1 MISRTI
7 RYFKEYYITPGL
19 YKKRYDYPTHINF
32 PVTDNCNSQCQMC
45 NVWKDKSY
53 DELTP
58 DQIETIFS
66 DTLFK
71 NVLHVGL
78 SGGEPTLRKDL
89 VEIVSRII
97 KTKTTLKSLSITSHG
112 FHPKKWEKIAPLIKE
127 QTAELGIEFRINI
140 SVDGIGS
147 LHEEVRRVKGGWQ
160 KVKQTIAVVQ
170 RQNIPLQLQC
180 TVSKHNIF
188 GVNEVLAFAK
198 ENNLDVV
205 FRKATEIKRLY
216 NKKILDEFITV
227 SQENS
232 FLSDF
237 VISKELMKTTTNP
250 SRRLFY
256 RDLAKRL
263 VKKTERKAPCHF
275 QNNGV
280 LLSAHGELF
289 HCSID
294 ENPLGNALEES
305 AGKIYFATE
314 SQKSKDEL
322 LSKTCPNCVHDQSG
336 SWPPIKLV
344 LEVLSAKTQIFQK
357 LVKPLRFLIKNI
369 TVAFFTPKPTLL
381 NENKE
386 KCAHIIGA
394 YGGEHVGDSAIL
406 GGVLLRIKERHPYI
420 TKAIVYSLRP
430 DRTSFWHSGLEGID
444 IEVEIKLYNQYN
456 FNVFSKKDLL
466 IWAGGPIMEMPNDLL
481 NHYYTMKIFSRVNI
495 PFEIIGCGWGPFKTK
510 YAKYLA
516 NMIVKGARHVQLRQ
530 KADIKSDYELLQ
542 DPAFDYLEHY
552 SNIGKDLEWTFSKS
566 KIDEFVANYMNNGKK
581 NVFINIRPIWNK
593 YNKSNYSNS
602 HIEEIIIEKLVALI
616 EANDFN
622 FVAVPFNTDHYG
634 FSDVTISL
642 KLKKAL
648 GENQQ
653 RLVVFNRELNA
664 KEMVYFLRKFNSGV
678 SMRFH
683 ACIFAMALDLP
694 VYGLDYT
701 AGEKGKVGHLFD
713 SFENDNYDNI
723 LFINEEKI
731 NNFLKHS

>member
-1 MISRTI
+1 MISRTL
-7 RYFKEYYITPGL
+7 RYFKEYYIAPGL
-19 YKKRYDYPTHINF
+19 HKHNYDYPTHINF

-45 NVWKDKSY
+45 NVWKDKSVN
-53 DELTP
+53 ELTP

-66 DTLFK
+66 NNLFK

-89 VEIVSRII
+89 IEIVSRII
-97 KTKTTLKSLSITSHG
+97 KTTPKLKSLSITSHG

-127 QTAELGIEFRINI
+127 QTSFLGIEFRINI

-147 LHEEVRRVKGGWQ
+147 LHEEVRRIKGGWE
-160 KVKQTIAVVQ
+160 KVKQTISVVQ
-170 RQNIPLQLQC
+170 NQNIPLQLQC

-188 GVNEVLAFAK
+188 GVNEVLSFAK
-198 ENNLDVV
+198 ENDIDLI

-216 NKKILDEFITV
+216 NKKILDEFVTV

-237 VISKELMKTTTNP
+237 VISEELMSATSNP

-256 RDLAKRL
+256 RDLSKRL
-263 VKKTERKAPCHF
+263 VKKTDRKAPCHF

-294 ENPLGNALEES
+294 EKPLGNALEES
-305 AGKIYFATE
+305 AEKIYFSKNAFKT
-314 SQKSKDEL
+314 KDEL
-322 LSKTCPNCVHDQSG
+322 LLKICPNCVHDQSG
-336 SWPPIKLV
+336 AWPPAKLII
-344 LEVLSAKTQIFQK
+344 EVLKTKTQFFQK
-357 LVKPLRFLIKNI
+357 LTKRVKFLIKNI
-369 TVAFFTPKPTLL
+369 ETIFFVPKPVFL
-381 NENKE
+381 NDKKH

-406 GGVLLRIKERHPYI
+406 GGVLLRIIKRHPHI
-420 TKAIVYSLRP
+420 TKAIVYSIRP
-430 DRTSFWHSGLEGID
+430 DRTSFWYSGLEGID
-444 IEVEIKLYNQYN
+444 INVEVKAYDSHN
-456 FNVFSKKDLL
+456 FNAFSKQDLL

-481 NHYYTMKIFSRVNI
+481 NHYHTMKAFNRVNI

-510 YAKYLA
+510 YSVNLA
-516 NMIVKGARHVQLRQ
+516 NKMVKAASHVQLRQ
-530 KADIKSDYELLQ
+530 KADIKLDYELLQ

-552 SNIGKDLEWTFSKS
+552 TTISKELEWTFSKS
-566 KIDEFVANYMNNGKK
+566 KTDEFIQKYMNNGKK
-581 NVFINIRPIWNK
+581 NIFINVRPIWSK
-593 YNKSNYSNS
+593 YNKSKYSNS
-602 HIEEIIIEKLVALI
+602 QIEQLIIEKLVALI
-616 EANDFN
+616 KTNDFN
-622 FVAVPFNTDHYG
+622 FITVPFNTDHYG

-648 GENQQ
+648 GESQH
-653 RLVVFNRELNA
+653 RLAVFNRELNA
-664 KEMVYFLRKFNSGV
+664 KEMIYFLSKFNSGV

-683 ACIFAMALDLP
+683 ACIFAMGLNIP

-713 SFENDNYDNI
+713 TYNNKNYSNI
-723 LFINEEKI
+723 LSINEEQI
-731 NNFLKHS
+731 NNFIQLN

>member
-1 MISRTI
+1 MISRTL
-7 RYFKEYYITPGL
+7 RYFKEYYIVPAL
-19 YKKRYDYPTHINF
+19 YKQKYDYPTHINF

-53 DELTP
+53 NELTP
-58 DQIETIFS
+58 NQIETIFS
-66 DTLFK
+66 DNLFK
-71 NVLHVGL
+71 NVLHIGL

-89 VEIVSRII
+89 VEIVNHII
-97 KTKTTLKSLSITSHG
+97 KTLPTLKSISITSHG
-112 FHPKKWEKIAPLIKE
+112 FHPRKWEKIAPLIKKE
-127 QTAELGIEFRINI
+127 TSALGIDLRINI
-140 SVDGIGS
+140 SVDGIGP

-160 KVKQTIAVVQ
+160 KVIQTINVVQ
-170 RQNIPLQLQC
+170 KQNIPLQLQC

-188 GVNEVLAFAK
+188 GVNEVLSYAK
-198 ENNLDVV
+198 ENDIDVI

-216 NKKILDEFITV
+216 NKKILGEFVTV

-237 VISKELMKTTTNP
+237 VISEELMSATKNP

-256 RDLAKRL
+256 KDLSKRL
-263 VKKTERKAPCHF
+263 VKKTDRKAPCHF

-294 ENPLGNALEES
+294 ETPLGNALKEPAE
-305 AGKIYFATE
+305 KIYFSKNSLK
-314 SQKSKDEL
+314 SQHELFSKI
-322 LSKTCPNCVHDQSG
+322 CPNCVHDQSG
-336 SWPPIKLV
+336 AWTPAKLIT
-344 LEVLSAKTQIFQK
+344 EVLKPKTKNFQK
-357 LVKPLRFLIKNI
+357 LSKLVKFSIKNI
-369 TVAFFTPKPTLL
+369 KTIFFIPKATFL
-381 NENKE
+381 NQNND

-406 GGVLLRIKERHPYI
+406 GGVLLRIKQRHPHI

-430 DRTSFWHSGLEGID
+430 DRTSFWYSGLEGID
-444 IEVEIKLYNQYN
+444 INVEVKFYDHHK
-456 FNVFSKKDLL
+456 FNVFSKQDLL

-481 NHYYTMKIFSRVNI
+481 NHYLTMKAFNHVNI

-510 YAKYLA
+510 YSKHLA
-516 NMIVKGARHVQLRQ
+516 NMLIKGAAYVQLRQ
-530 KADIKSDYELLQ
+530 KANLNSDYDVLR

-552 SNIGKDLEWTFSKS
+552 TSISKGFEWTFSKS
-566 KIDEFVANYMNNGKK
+566 KTDEFVQKHMNNGKK
-581 NVFINIRPIWNK
+581 NVFINVRPIWSK

-602 HIEEIIIEKLVALI
+602 QIEELIIEKLVALI
-616 EANDFN
+616 KANDFN
-622 FVAVPFNTDHYG
+622 FITVPFNTDHYG

-648 GENQQ
+648 GESQN
-653 RLVVFNRELNA
+653 RLAVFNRELNA
-664 KEMVYFLRKFNSGV
+664 KEMIYFLGKFNCGV

-683 ACIFAMALDLP
+683 ACIFAMGLNIP

-701 AGEKGKVGHLFD
+701 AGEKGKVGNLFD
-713 SFENDNYDNI
+713 TYENNNYSNI
-723 LFINEEKI
+723 LFINEEQI
-731 NNFLKHS
+731 NNFLQLN

>member
-1 MISRTI
+1 MISRTV
-7 RYFKEYYITPGL
+7 RYFKEYYVTPGL
-19 YKKRYDYPTHINF
+19 YKKKYDYPTHVNF

-45 NVWKDKSY
+45 NVWKEKSFN
-53 DELTP
+53 ELTP
-58 DQIETIFS
+58 NQIEAIFL
-66 DTLFK
+66 DKLFK

-78 SGGEPTLRKDL
+78 SGGEPTLRKDIL
-89 VEIVSRII
+89 EIVTRVI
-97 KTKTTLKSLSITSHG
+97 KSTPKLKSLSITSHG
-112 FHPKKWEKIAPLIKE
+112 FHPNKWEKLAPLIKE
-127 QTAELGIEFRINI
+127 QTSLRGIDFRVNI

-147 LHEEVRRVKGGWQ
+147 LHEEVRRVKGGWK
-160 KVKQTIAVVQ
+160 KVEQTIEIVQ

-188 GVNEVLAFAK
+188 GVNEVLGFAK
-198 ENNLDVV
+198 EKNIDVI

-216 NKKILDEFITV
+216 NQKILDEFVTI

-237 VISKELMKTTTNP
+237 IISEDLTKATTNP

-263 VKKTERKAPCHF
+263 VKKTDRKAPCHF

-294 ENPLGNALEES
+294 EKPLGSVLEQPAE
-305 AGKIYFATE
+305 KLYFAAK
-314 SQKSKDEL
+314 SIKSKDEL

-336 SWPPIKLV
+336 AWSPIKLIF
-344 LEVLSAKTQIFQK
+344 EVLSVKTQIFQK
-357 LVKPLRFLIKNI
+357 LGKLVRFLIKNI
-369 TVAFFTPKPTLL
+369 KVILFVPKAIFLDH
-381 NENKE
+381 KRD

-406 GGVLLRIKERHPYI
+406 GGVLLRIKKRHPHI

-430 DRTSFWHSGLEGID
+430 DRTSFWYSGLEGIAID
-444 IEVEIKLYNQYN
+444 VIIKPYNHNN
-456 FNVFSKKDLL
+456 FNVFSKQDLL

-481 NHYYTMKIFSRVNI
+481 NHYYTMKIFNRANI
-495 PFEIIGCGWGPFKTK
+495 SFEIIGCGWGPFKTK
-510 YAKYLA
+510 YSKFLA
-516 NMIVKGARHVQLRQ
+516 NTLIRNAAHLQFRQ
-530 KADIKSDYELLQ
+530 KVDLKTEYELLR

-552 SNIGKDLEWTFSKS
+552 TQENKILNWSFSKS
-566 KIDEFVANYMNNGKK
+566 KIDEFVTKQMSNGKK

-602 HIEEIIIEKLVALI
+602 QIEEIIIEKLVALI
-616 EANDFN
+616 EMNDFN
-622 FVAVPFNTDHYG
+622 FIAVPFNTDHYG

-653 RLVVFNRELNA
+653 KLAVFNRELNA
-664 KEMVYFLRKFNSGV
+664 KEMIYFLRKFNSGV
-678 SMRFH
+678 CMRFH
-683 ACIFAMALDLP
+683 ACIFAMALKIP

-713 SFENDNYDNI
+713 SFGNENYANI
-723 LFINEEKI
+723 LSIGEDQI
-731 NNFLKHS
+731 NNFINQD

>member
-1 MISRTI
+1 MISRTL

-19 YKKRYDYPTHINF
+19 YKKKYDYPTHVNF

-45 NVWKDKSY
+45 NVWKDKSHN
-53 DELTP
+53 ELSP
-58 DQIETIFS
+58 NQIETIFS
-66 DTLFK
+66 DSLFK

-97 KTKTTLKSLSITSHG
+97 KTTPTLKSLSITSHG
-112 FHPKKWEKIAPLIKE
+112 FHPKKWEKTAPLIKE
-127 QTAELGIEFRINI
+127 QTSLLGIEFRINI
-140 SVDGIGS
+140 SVDGVGS
-147 LHEEVRRVKGGWQ
+147 LHEEVRRVKGGWE
-160 KVKQTIAVVQ
+160 KVKQTISVVQ
-170 RQNIPLQLQC
+170 NQNIPLQLQC

-188 GVNEVLAFAK
+188 GVNEVLSFAK
-198 ENNLDVV
+198 ENDIDVI

-216 NKKILDEFITV
+216 NKKILDEFVTV

-237 VISKELMKTTTNP
+237 VVSEELMSATTNP

-256 RDLAKRL
+256 RDLSKRL
-263 VKKTERKAPCHF
+263 VKKTDRKAPCHF

-305 AGKIYFATE
+305 AEKIYF
-314 SQKSKDEL
+314 SKKSINSKNEL
-322 LSKTCPNCVHDQSG
+322 FSKICPNCVHDQSG
-336 SWPPIKLV
+336 AWSPIELI
-344 LEVLSAKTQIFQK
+344 LEVLKVKTQMFQK
-357 LVKPLRFLIKNI
+357 LGKLVRFLTKNI
-369 TVAFFTPKPTLL
+369 KVILFVPKPVFLDHK
-381 NENKE
+381 KE

-406 GGVLLRIKERHPYI
+406 GGVLLRIKKRRPYI
-420 TKAIVYSLRP
+420 TRAIVYSLRP
-430 DRTSFWHSGLEGID
+430 DRTKFWYSGLEGID
-444 IEVEIKLYNQYN
+444 IDVEIKPYDHKN
-456 FNVFSKKDLL
+456 FNVFSKEDLL
-466 IWAGGPIMEMPNDLL
+466 VWAGGPIMEMPNDLL
-481 NHYYTMKIFSRVNI
+481 NHYYTTKIFNRINI

-510 YAKYLA
+510 YSKVLA
-516 NMIVKGARHVQLRQ
+516 NTMVRNATYVQLRQ
-530 KADIKSDYELLQ
+530 KVDIKTNYELLR
-542 DPAFDYLEHY
+542 DPAFDYLEYYTHH
-552 SNIGKDLEWTFSKS
+552 GKELDWTFSKS
-566 KIDEFVANYMNNGKK
+566 KTDEFVAKHMNNGKK
-581 NVFINIRPIWNK
+581 NVFINVRPIWNK

-602 HIEEIIIEKLVALI
+602 RIEEIIIKKLVALI
-616 EANDFN
+616 EENDFN
-622 FVAVPFNTDHYG
+622 FIAVPFNTDHYG

-648 GENQQ
+648 GKNQQ
-653 RLVVFNRELNA
+653 RLAVFNRELSA
-664 KEMVYFLRKFNSGV
+664 KEMVYFLSKFNSGV

-683 ACIFAMALDLP
+683 ACIFAMALNVP

-713 SFENDNYDNI
+713 SFGSDNYVNI
-723 LFINEEKI
+723 LSINEDKI
-731 NNFLKHS
+731 NNFLEQC

>member
-1 MISRTI
+1 
-7 RYFKEYYITPGL
+7 
-19 YKKRYDYPTHINF
+19 
-32 PVTDNCNSQCQMC
+32 
-45 NVWKDKSY
+45 
-53 DELTP
+53 
-58 DQIETIFS
+58 
-66 DTLFK
+66 
-71 NVLHVGL
+71 
-78 SGGEPTLRKDL
+78 
-89 VEIVSRII
+89 
-97 KTKTTLKSLSITSHG
+97 
-112 FHPKKWEKIAPLIKE
+112 
-127 QTAELGIEFRINI
+127 
-140 SVDGIGS
+140 
-147 LHEEVRRVKGGWQ
+147 
-160 KVKQTIAVVQ
+160 
-170 RQNIPLQLQC
+170 
-180 TVSKHNIF
+180 
-188 GVNEVLAFAK
+188 
-198 ENNLDVV
+198 
-205 FRKATEIKRLY
+205 
-216 NKKILDEFITV
+216 
-227 SQENS
+227 
-232 FLSDF
+232 
-237 VISKELMKTTTNP
+237 
-250 SRRLFY
+250 
-256 RDLAKRL
+256 
-263 VKKTERKAPCHF
+263 
-275 QNNGV
+275 
-280 LLSAHGELF
+280 
-289 HCSID
+289 
-294 ENPLGNALEES
+294 
-305 AGKIYFATE
+305 
-314 SQKSKDEL
+314 
-322 LSKTCPNCVHDQSG
+322 
-336 SWPPIKLV
+336 
-344 LEVLSAKTQIFQK
+344 
-357 LVKPLRFLIKNI
+357 
-369 TVAFFTPKPTLL
+369 
-381 NENKE
+381 
-386 KCAHIIGA
+386 
-394 YGGEHVGDSAIL
+394 L

-481 NHYYTMKIFSRVNI
+481 NHYYTMKIFSCVNI

-552 SNIGKDLEWTFSKS
+552 SSIGKDLEWTFSKS

-602 HIEEIIIEKLVALI
+602 QIEEIIIEKLVALI

-634 FSDVTISL
+634 FSDVIISL

-664 KEMVYFLRKFNSGV
+664 KEMVYFLRKFSTGV